1 MGVLMVADH
10 KAEQTEAAR
19 FQTGGGMFDTA
30 RLEIKVQTLF
40 DPVTLTDKTPSGC
53 RVSACHGRSVKVFI
67 SFWRAVCVLCLV
79 TCSHQCDNRDPLIPS
94 SHGASLITDHEL
106 SNFVDD
112 SAGTLDWT
120 PAFATC
126 LPCFAQERTPTLAPN
141 PLHVRCLI
149 DYSRVSRVIHTTWGH
164 VRSVYSERAVTVPK
178 HRLSRLSC

>member
-94 SHGASLITDHEL
+94 SHGASLI
-106 SNFVDD
+106 
-112 SAGTLDWT
+112 
-120 PAFATC
+120 
-126 LPCFAQERTPTLAPN
+126 LA
-141 PLHVRCLI
+141 
-149 DYSRVSRVIHTTWGH
+149 
-164 VRSVYSERAVTVPK
+164 
-178 HRLSRLSC
+178 